1 MNQTAETSSLF
12 SVVRAR
18 EAGLGGKQGTND
30 ASAMWLDAIFNVSS
44 WHIASIPGSTDS
56 ALIEG

>member
-44 WHIASIPGSTDS
+44 WQIVLQKSPTEGVSTC
-56 ALIEG
+56 